1 MKLRRAS
8 VRTKKKNYKKDLQ
21 VSVKP
26 VIMDSNK
33 EAVTNGRG
41 GKTMN
46 PKEKEMR
53 QEAKERIIECLENG
67 YTGYYCELHNEVF
80 NTDYYIIGT
89 NEAKEALEEYDVFEA
104 IEKVQTYEEDNFGE
118 IFTDLSDPE
127 KLINMLFYVIGEE
140 VFWEMLN
147 DSKTWNEN
155 WDNRANEETNA
166 KILKELGE

>member
-1 MKLRRAS
+1 
-8 VRTKKKNYKKDLQ
+8 
-21 VSVKP
+21 
-26 VIMDSNK
+26 
-33 EAVTNGRG
+33 
-41 GKTMN
+41 MN

-147 DSKTWNEN
+147 DSKTWSEN